1 MKPMTITIDEETIRK
16 LDEVAAARPG
26 TRSRSALVRTAI
38 RDFIE
43 RERKRQ
49 LEEHERDIVRRNR
62 QKLKRQALA
71 LIQEQAQ
78 P

>member
-16 LDEVAAARPG
+16 LDEVAAALPG
-26 TRSRSALVRTAI
+26 VRSRSALVRTAI
-38 RDFIE
+38 RDFID
-43 RERKRQ
+43 RERQRQ
-49 LEEHERDIVRRNR
+49 LEAHERDILRRHR
-62 QKLKRQALA
+62 QKLKRQAVA